1 MVDFLPLLS
10 LAFVSGIVTSFQP
23 CIFPLLPT
31 YFSYMNSYKKEKIA
45 LTDGLI
51 VSIFLT
57 LGIMVVFLS
66 LGLLMKIGSYG
77 ISTILNSNF
86 VEFNLVMAIILI
98 IFGVLMILGKDLT
111 IFYRLPGLSEN
122 FIQENPENGLIAS
135 FLLGLAY
142 TAIAAPCA
150 APIFLSIILLPAVT
164 LDPLSLILIMVVFS
178 IGCGI
183 PFLAVGMAYPTFNKE
198 IKQQYSSIVHYIK
211 PFSGAILLLMSFY
224 LLNNF
229 VFPYYPIGIGS
240 FSFRGFNE
248 NLISTIYIS
257 LFVVGIVVIGI
268 LLIILKLK
276 ISKNQAQPDPGV
288 LNESKL

>member
-1 MVDFLPLLS
+1 MTDFLPLLS
-10 LAFVSGIVTSFQP
+10 LAFVSGIATSFQP

-31 YFSYMNSYKKEKIA
+31 YFSYMNSYKKEKIT
-45 LTDGLI
+45 LTDGLL

-57 LGIMVVFLS
+57 LGIMVVFLG
-66 LGLLMKIGSYG
+66 LGFLMKIGQYWLFP
-77 ISTILNSNF
+77 ILNSNF
-86 VEFNLVMAIILI
+86 QEFNLLMAIILI

-150 APIFLSIILLPAVT
+150 APIFLSIILLPAVA
-164 LDPLSLILIMVVFS
+164 LDPLSLVLIMAVFS

-183 PFLAVGMAYPTFNKE
+183 PFLVVGMAYPTFNKE
-198 IKQQYSSIVHYIK
+198 IKQQYTSIVHYIK
-211 PFSGAILLLMSFY
+211 PFSGMILLLMSFY
-224 LLNNF
+224 LLNNY
-229 VFPYYPIGIGS
+229 VFPYYPISIGGYS
-240 FSFRGFNE
+240 FIGFNE
-248 NLISTIYIS
+248 NLVSTIYIS
-257 LFVVGIVVIGI
+257 LFVVGIILIG
-268 LLIILKLK
+268 LLLVILKLK
-276 ISKNQAQPDPGV
+276 INKNQIQNEYGI